1 MKYVHDDHGLYDPSV
16 REALVRFADGADTTQ
31 FEAAAAVRAAAHAV
45 ERLQNLGE
53 RNRALSSGA
62 VDLLLRLDDAG
73 STGSAGGGT
82 GTVNPGGTATVDPGG
97 TSTIDSGDASTVD
110 PTSTST
116 VNPGGAST
124 VDPSDV
130 DSSSVGAESKPA
142 GASSGHSSGASVGE
156 LARAAGFSSRNVTGL
171 VDTLERAGL
180 VRRAPDPGDRR
191 AVLVTI
197 TDAGRGWV
205 ADFREPARRAMGALF
220 HGFTDAEV
228 SRLRDLCL
236 RLVVNQEMVAR
247 HVSGESTSDRGSAP
261 N

>member
-62 VDLLLRLDDAG
+62 VDLLLRLD
-73 STGSAGGGT
+73 S
-82 GTVNPGGTATVDPGG
+82 
-97 TSTIDSGDASTVD
+97 
-110 PTSTST
+110 
-116 VNPGGAST
+116 GGA
-124 VDPSDV
+124 
-130 DSSSVGAESKPA
+130 G
-142 GASSGHSSGASVGE
+142 VGE

-180 VRRAPDPGDRR
+180 VRRAPAPGDRR

-247 HVSGESTSDRGSAP
+247 HVSGESTSDK
-261 N
+261 

>member
-62 VDLLLRLDDAG
+62 VDLLLRLDAA
-73 STGSAGGGT
+73 GSAG
-82 GTVNPGGTATVDPGG
+82 AIDP
-97 TSTIDSGDASTVD
+97 DDA
-110 PTSTST
+110 
-116 VNPGGAST
+116 
-124 VDPSDV
+124 
-130 DSSSVGAESKPA
+130 DSSSAGVESKPA